1 MCGLEMGVQKRSDQH
16 NTNYIRWLEIEIP
29 CLKDIYN
36 YPNRYTICRAKKNPN
51 YFSYKISY
59 LSKDQVFIHTQASIL
74 ENLLEIVK
82 QRPLEGNIMIRKIT
96 LNLQVLVLRADK
108 LFNP

>member
-36 YPNRYTICRAKKNPN
+36 YPNRYTICRAKTPTTSRIR
-51 YFSYKISY
+51 FPISQKIKY
-59 LSKDQVFIHTQASIL
+59 LFIHRQVYLKIYLKSSSKDH
-74 ENLLEIVK
+74 
-82 QRPLEGNIMIRKIT
+82 
-96 LNLQVLVLRADK
+96 
-108 LFNP
+108 

>member
-36 YPNRYTICRAKKNPN
+36 YPNRYTICRAKKTPTTSRIR
-51 YFSYKISY
+51 FPISQKIKY
-59 LSKDQVFIHTQASIL
+59 LFIHRQVYLKIYLKSSSKDH
-74 ENLLEIVK
+74 
-82 QRPLEGNIMIRKIT
+82 
-96 LNLQVLVLRADK
+96 
-108 LFNP
+108 